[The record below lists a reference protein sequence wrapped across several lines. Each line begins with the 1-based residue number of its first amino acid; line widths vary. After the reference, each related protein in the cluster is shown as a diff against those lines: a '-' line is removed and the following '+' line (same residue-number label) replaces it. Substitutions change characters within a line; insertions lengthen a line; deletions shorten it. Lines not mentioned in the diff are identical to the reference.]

1 MTEIDAQKADPF
13 TEDSKETENVCKLMT
28 TAIRHIYLVHPLLL
42 LGSYSGQILSSVKV
56 SVKKLIVQPNMS
68 KCLIIML

>member
-1 MTEIDAQKADPF
+1 MTEIDAQKTDPL

-28 TAIRHIYLVHPLLL
+28 TVIRHVYLLHLLLL
-42 LGSYSGQILSSVKV
+42 LGSYSGHIPSLVKV